1 MATPTI
7 SNVNPVAGSPDS
19 RSFTV
24 TIPATEPD
32 RDNVIDI
39 AAWTCATAEVPAD
52 PHFVPE
58 SATLINKDPASPYTW
73 VCAFMPGC
81 GPGNSLCVAT
91 VERWIGGR
99 AVATFPEAGNG

>member
-1 MATPTI
+1 MANPII
-7 SNVNPVAGSPDS
+7 SNVNPIAGSPDS

-32 RDNVIDI
+32 RDNVQDI
-39 AAWTCATAEVPAD
+39 AAWTCATAELPAD

-58 SATLINKDPASPYTW
+58 YATNITKHPETPYTW
-73 VCAFMPGC
+73 YCAIMTGC

-99 AVATFPEAGNG
+99 AVVNFPASGQE

>member
-1 MATPTI
+1 MASPII
-7 SNVNPVAGSPDS
+7 SNVNTISGSPDS

-24 TIPATEPD
+24 TLENTAD

-39 AAWTCATAEVPAD
+39 AAWTCATSEVPAD

-58 SATLINKDPASPYTW
+58 SATLIGKDPSAPYTW

-99 AVATFPEAGNG
+99 AVVNFPAAGQE